1 MQRLSEISRQINL
14 ALNYSSRE
22 LNENAIIVI
31 RYTDASL
38 NIYI

>member
-1 MQRLSEISRQINL
+1 MQRLSEPSRQINL